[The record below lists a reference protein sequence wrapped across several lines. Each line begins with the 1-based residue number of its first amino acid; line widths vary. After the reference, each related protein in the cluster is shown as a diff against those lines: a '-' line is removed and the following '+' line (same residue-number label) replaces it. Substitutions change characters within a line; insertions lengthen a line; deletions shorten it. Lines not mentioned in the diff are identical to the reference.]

1 VITFPRRTAVVLG
14 IAVVLTACQ
23 STASPGASP
32 AASPAAES
40 PASTSGESPPAEPT
54 VDPSSFT
61 CDLPIVGQPTVAI
74 ANIVDIR
81 VGEHEGYDRLVFE
94 FEQGIPEF
102 TLARSEPPF
111 TRDGSGDPMQVDGAS
126 FLTLVMRGG
135 TKQTDEG
142 TSSYQGPTAFHAAF
156 DALVHAAE
164 GGDFERQSTWHLGLS
179 HEACVHAF
187 TLDDPPR
194 LGIDIEH
201 P

>member
-1 VITFPRRTAVVLG
+1 MSPFRQPVAIALGMAIVL
-14 IAVVLTACQ
+14 AACQ
-23 STASPGASP
+23 SAASPTASPTATP
-32 AASPAAES
+32 ATES
-40 PASTSGESPPAEPT
+40 PAPTSGESPPAEPT
-54 VDPSSFT
+54 ADSSSFT

-81 VGEHEGYDRLVFE
+81 VGEHDGYDRLVFA
-94 FEQGIPEF
+94 FEQGLPEF

-111 TRDGSGDPMQVDGAS
+111 TRDGSGEPMQVDGAS

-142 TSSYQGPTAFHAAF
+142 TSSYGGPTAFHPAF

-164 GGDFERQSTWHLGLS
+164 GGDFERQSTWHLGLA
-179 HEACVHAF
+179 HEACVNVF
-187 TLDDPPR
+187 TLDGPPR
-194 LGIDIEH
+194 LVIDIEH